1 MNQISLYPLRFDPM
15 YQYRPWG
22 GRRLTALLS
31 AALPGENPIG
41 ESWLLSDRDAHS
53 SVIANGT
60 FKGQTLGQLL
70 KQRPEQLVGKRA
82 ELFPRFPLLLKFLDV
97 SGSLSVQVHPSDAQT
112 AYLPAGESG
121 KTEAWVVMAAG
132 TKARIY
138 AGLIPNTS
146 AHTMREALDKGAV
159 ADHLAFFTPKPG
171 DAIFIPARTVHS
183 LSDVV
188 VFEVQEN
195 SDVTLRLF
203 DWNQIDAQTQ
213 QQRPLQVEQAMA
225 CIDFTQGVI
234 GPVVPLVEGQGRV
247 LRERLFDDPHFKVWR
262 LRSES
267 RFSVGAPGLPRVLV
281 CLDGEGHL
289 SFDGI
294 DYSLGKGE
302 VTLLPAVVGACLCQP
317 HGSIGLL
324 EISLPDEPTKQ

>member
-1 MNQISLYPLRFDPM
+1 MNQISLYPLRFEPM

-22 GRRLTALLS
+22 GRRLTTLLS
-31 AALPGENPIG
+31 AALPGEDPIG
-41 ESWLLSDRDAHS
+41 ESWLLSDRTDHS
-53 SVIANGT
+53 SVIVNGT
-60 FKGQTLGQLL
+60 LKGQTLGQLL
-70 KQRPEQLVGKRA
+70 KQWPEQLVGECAQR
-82 ELFPRFPLLLKFLDV
+82 FPRFPLLLKFLDV
-97 SGSLSVQVHPSDAQT
+97 RGALSVQVHPSDAQ
-112 AYLPAGESG
+112 AACLPGSESG

-138 AGLIPNTS
+138 AGLIPHTS
-146 AHTMREALDKGAV
+146 ADTMREALNKGAV
-159 ADHLAFFTPKPG
+159 ADQLAFFTPKSG

-213 QQRPLQVEQAMA
+213 QHRPLQVEQAMA

-234 GPVVPLVEGQGRV
+234 GPVVPVAEEQGPL

-262 LRSES
+262 LRSGS
-267 RFSVGAPGLPRVLV
+267 QFSVGAPGSPRVLV

-289 SFDGI
+289 SFDGVG
-294 DYSLGKGE
+294 YPLGKGE

-317 HGSIGLL
+317 YGSIGLL
-324 EISLPDEPTKQ
+324 EISLPDGPMKQ

>member
-1 MNQISLYPLRFDPM
+1 MNQKSLYPLRFEPM

-22 GRRLTALLS
+22 GRRLTTLLS
-31 AALPGENPIG
+31 AVLPGENPIG

-53 SVIANGT
+53 SVITNGEL
-60 FKGQTLGQLL
+60 KGQTLGELL
-70 KQRPEQLVGKRA
+70 KQWPEQLLGRRA
-82 ELFPRFPLLLKFLDV
+82 QHHRHFPLLLKFLDV
-97 SGSLSVQVHPSDAQT
+97 RGSLSVQVHPSDAQT

-138 AGLIPNTS
+138 AGLMPNTS
-146 AHTMREALDKGAV
+146 AHTMREALNKGAV

-195 SDVTLRLF
+195 SDVTLRLY
-203 DWNQIDAQTQ
+203 DWNQIDAHTQ
-213 QQRPLQVEQAMA
+213 QRRPLQVEQAMA
-225 CIDFTQGVI
+225 CIDFTQGAI
-234 GPVVPLVEGQGRV
+234 GPVVPVVEEQEPV

-262 LRSES
+262 LRSGS

-294 DYSLGKGE
+294 DYSLSKGE
-302 VTLLPAVVGACLCQP
+302 VTLLPAEVGACQCQP

-324 EISLPDEPTKQ
+324 ELSVPDGPMKQ